1 MRVKAENRMLTE
13 RNSLIINQII
23 PFSKSLGAIKIKRLY
38 LLFCTNSIF
47 LKFINCM
54 TSILE
59 YFVFLPI
66 ESCRAFSLTG
76 CEAETYKKLKAF
88 V

>member
-1 MRVKAENRMLTE
+1 
-13 RNSLIINQII
+13 
-23 PFSKSLGAIKIKRLY
+23 
-38 LLFCTNSIF
+38 
-47 LKFINCM
+47 M

-76 CEAETYKKLKAF
+76 CKVETYKKLKAF